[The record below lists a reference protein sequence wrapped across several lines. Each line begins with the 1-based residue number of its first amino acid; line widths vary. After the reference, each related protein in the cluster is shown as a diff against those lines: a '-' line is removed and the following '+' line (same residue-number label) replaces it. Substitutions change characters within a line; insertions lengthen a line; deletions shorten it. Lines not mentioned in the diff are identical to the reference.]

1 MLSLFMFIYILNKMI
16 CIMKSP
22 EHSGIQYI
30 YVQKINF
37 LSDNFSLKF
46 CSQFPIILKFI
57 FYLSDIKIVY
67 VIYKTYFGMSHDYC
81 SFISNLGHIAIYAH
95 NLVIVKSF
103 LKVISKG
110 IGVTD
115 CIFVWQSTSF
125 FLPAVSLNIILFNQA

>member
-1 MLSLFMFIYILNKMI
+1 M
-16 CIMKSP
+16 
-22 EHSGIQYI
+22 
-30 YVQKINF
+30 
-37 LSDNFSLKF
+37 
-46 CSQFPIILKFI
+46 
-57 FYLSDIKIVY
+57 VY

-81 SFISNLGHIAIYAH
+81 SFISNLGHIATYAH

-110 IGVTD
+110 IGIIN